1 MLSYLDSLCSALIGR
16 DRVALRHLLADPLAA
31 ELPDGVH
38 KEIEACLS
46 YAVRTAPLQ
55 TLHFYYQVVQR
66 DRMFTVR
73 TAASRPSDRDS
84 VRALQFELPL
94 TAA

>member
-55 TLHFYYQVVQR
+55 TLHFYYQVVQH
-66 DRMFTVR
+66 DRMFAVR
-73 TAASRPSDRDS
+73 RAPSRSSEPAS
-84 VRALQFELPL
+84 VRALQIELPL